1 VINTAKLKTQRKEIL
16 THVFLIYG
24 TSILAIVPV
33 ILDSLK
39 VLALFDI
46 PWQNA
51 TEKRWT
57 DM

>member
-1 VINTAKLKTQRKEIL
+1 VVNTAKLKMQRKEIL

-24 TSILAIVPV
+24 ISILAIVPV
-33 ILDSLK
+33 FLDSLK

-51 TEKRWT
+51 TEKRWAG
-57 DM
+57 M